1 MVKLWRF
8 NLKKRSIG
16 IHAADLSMIDIQ
28 EINKQYG
35 EKVLFSSCSLRLGAR
50 ERMGLVGP
58 NGSGKTTLFRM
69 IYGEELPDRGEI
81 LLRRGTHTGFLS
93 QEPAPV
99 KGLSLLEE
107 VQGGAKGLAFLE
119 DKMHLL
125 QEEIAEEKD
134 PQVLEALAQAY
145 GQLEERYARQG
156 GYTLESQAKAILL
169 GLGFKE
175 EDFIRSS
182 EELSGGWL
190 MRLSLAK
197 ILLASPDLLL
207 LDEPT
212 NHLDLESLIWLERFL
227 ADYLGSVMM
236 VSHDRDFLNRVAKKI
251 AAIEERKIVL
261 YSGNYDEYLR
271 LREERAALREAA
283 IENQR
288 RKIEQT
294 GKFIDRFRY
303 KATKARQVQSRI
315 KSLERLEQIEIGETQ
330 KTIRFSF
337 PQPARSGRVVAALKG
352 VHKAYGPVKVYS
364 GIDLT
369 IDRGEKIA
377 LVGVNGAGKST
388 LLKLLAGV
396 FPPDEGTLE
405 LGHNVATA
413 YFAQHQLELLDPSK
427 TVWEEVF
434 SLAKDEPVSFLRGL
448 LGAFLFS
455 GEEIEK
461 KVSVLSGGEKSRLVL
476 AKMLMHPANFLLLDE
491 PSNHLDMA
499 AREVLQNALQEFEG
513 TLCLI
518 THDRHLMNA
527 IANRVIEVNNGRLSP
542 YLGNYDDYLY
552 KKGLEKEA
560 AEKEIPG
567 KSSVQETAGR
577 EPLGRKSKEQRR
589 YEAEVRNRFFR
600 QTQALRQRTR
610 EIESA
615 LDQAAQDMQ
624 AIEAKLADPDIYR
637 KGEKIADLVKVHSDL
652 KKRTEALTSEWDTLS
667 LQLQEMEQQREAQ
680 LENLDSRANS

>member
-1 MVKLWRF
+1 
-8 NLKKRSIG
+8 
-16 IHAADLSMIDIQ
+16 MIDIR
-28 EINKQYG
+28 EIEKQYG
-35 EKVLFSSCSLRLGAR
+35 EKVLFSSVSLRLGAR
-50 ERMGLVGP
+50 ERLGLVGP

-69 IYGEELPDRGEI
+69 ISGEEHPDRGEI
-81 LLRRGTHTGFLS
+81 LLRKGAHIGFLS

-107 VQGGAKGLAFLE
+107 VQGGVKDLAVLE
-119 DKMHLL
+119 DKMRLL

-134 PQVLEALAQAY
+134 PQALEALAHAY
-145 GQLEERYARQG
+145 GQLEERYARKG

-175 EDFIRSS
+175 GDFDRSS

-212 NHLDLESLIWLERFL
+212 NHLDLESLIWLEEFL
-227 ADYLGSVMM
+227 ADYLGSVIM
-236 VSHDRDFLNRVAKKI
+236 VSHDRDFLNRVVRKI
-251 AAIEERKIVL
+251 ASIEERKIVL

-271 LREERAALREAA
+271 VREEREAIREAA
-283 IENQR
+283 LENQR

-294 GKFIDRFRY
+294 EKFIERFRY

-315 KSLERLEQIEIGETQ
+315 KSLEKLEQVEVGETQ
-330 KTIRFSF
+330 RTIRFSF
-337 PQPARSGRVVAALKG
+337 PQPVRSGRVVAALKG

-405 LGHNVATA
+405 WGHNASTA

-427 TVWEEVF
+427 TVWEEVD
-434 SLAKDEPVSFLRGL
+434 SLAKDEPLSFLRGL

-476 AKMLMHPANFLLLDE
+476 AKMLMRPANFLLLDE

-499 AREVLQNALQEFEG
+499 AREVLETALRDFEG
-513 TLCLI
+513 TICFI
-518 THDRHLMNA
+518 THDRHLINA
-527 IANRVIEVNNGRLSP
+527 IANKVIEVDAGRLTP
-542 YLGNYDDYLY
+542 YLGDYADYLY
-552 KKGLEKEA
+552 KKGLEKADSED
-560 AEKEIPG
+560 ERGG
-567 KSSVQETAGR
+567 KSSSPDTNDKDLPA
-577 EPLGRKSKEQRR
+577 RKSKDKKR

-600 QTQALRQRTR
+600 QTQDLRRRIQ
-610 EIESA
+610 EIESG
-615 LDQAAQDMQ
+615 LDQTSRDLQMM
-624 AIEAKLADPDIYR
+624 EAKLADPEVYK
-637 KGEKIADLVKVHSDL
+637 KGENIADLVRSHGDL
-652 KKRTEALTSEWDTLS
+652 KKKTEALTSEWDTLS
-667 LQLQEMEQQREAQ
+667 LQLEEMEQQREAQ
-680 LENLDSRANS
+680 LESLGAGENPNSRPNS

>member
-1 MVKLWRF
+1 
-8 NLKKRSIG
+8 
-16 IHAADLSMIDIQ
+16 MIT
-28 EINKQYG
+28 G
-35 EKVLFSSCSLRLGAR
+35 EDH
-50 ERMGLVGP
+50 
-58 NGSGKTTLFRM
+58 
-69 IYGEELPDRGEI
+69 PDRGEI
-81 LLRRGTHTGFLS
+81 LLRKGMHIGFLS

-107 VQGGAKGLAFLE
+107 VQGGVKDLALLE

-134 PQVLEALAQAY
+134 PQALEALAQAY

-156 GYTLESQAKAILL
+156 GYSLESQAKAILL

-212 NHLDLESLIWLERFL
+212 NHLDLESLIWLEQFL

-271 LREERAALREAA
+271 VREERAALREAA
-283 IENQR
+283 LENQR

-294 GKFIDRFRY
+294 GKFIERFRY

-315 KSLERLEQIEIGETQ
+315 KSLEKLEQIELGETR

-337 PQPARSGRVVAALKG
+337 PQPTRSGRVVAALKG
-352 VHKAYGPVKVYS
+352 VYKAYGPVKVYS

-427 TVWEEVF
+427 TVWQEVF
-434 SLAKDEPVSFLRGL
+434 SLAKDESVSFLRGL

-476 AKMLMHPANFLLLDE
+476 AKMLMRPANFLLLDE

-499 AREVLQNALQEFEG
+499 AREILQNALQEFEG

-527 IANRVIEVNNGRLSP
+527 VANRVIEVNNGRLSP

-552 KKGLEKEA
+552 KKELEKEA
-560 AEKEIPG
+560 AEKETPG
-567 KSSVQETAGR
+567 KSSVPETVGR
-577 EPLGRKSKEQRR
+577 EPLGRKSKEQKR

-615 LDQAAQDMQ
+615 LDQASQDMQ
-624 AIEAKLADPDIYR
+624 AVEAKLADPEVYR
-637 KGEKIADLVKVHSDL
+637 KGENIADLVKFHGDL
-652 KKRTEALTSEWDTLS
+652 KKRTEALTSEWDIVS
-667 LQLQEMEQQREAQ
+667 LQLEEMEQQREAQ
-680 LENLDSRANS
+680 LENLGAGEDLDSRENS

>member
-1 MVKLWRF
+1 
-8 NLKKRSIG
+8 
-16 IHAADLSMIDIQ
+16 MIDIR
-28 EINKQYG
+28 EIEKQYG
-35 EKVLFSSCSLRLGAR
+35 EKILFSSVSLRLGAR
-50 ERMGLVGP
+50 ERLGLVGP

-69 IYGEELPDRGEI
+69 IFGEEHPDRGEV
-81 LLRRGTHTGFLS
+81 LLRKGAHIGFLS

-107 VQGGAKGLAFLE
+107 VQGGVKDLAILE

-125 QEEIAEEKD
+125 QEEIDEEKD
-134 PQVLEALAQAY
+134 PQALESLAHAY
-145 GQLEERYARQG
+145 GQLEERYARKG
-156 GYTLESQAKAILL
+156 GYTLESQAKTILL

-175 EDFIRSS
+175 SDFERSS

-212 NHLDLESLIWLERFL
+212 NHLDLESLIWLEDFL

-236 VSHDRDFLNRVAKKI
+236 VSHDRDFLNRVATKI
-251 AAIEERKIVL
+251 AAIEERKIIL

-271 LREERAALREAA
+271 VREERETLREAA
-283 IENQR
+283 LENRR

-294 GKFIDRFRY
+294 ERFIERFRY

-315 KSLERLEQIEIGETQ
+315 KSLEKLEQIGVAETQ
-330 KTIRFSF
+330 RTIRFSF

-352 VHKAYGPVKVYS
+352 VCKAYGPVKVYS

-396 FPPDEGTLE
+396 FPPDQGTLE
-405 LGHNVATA
+405 WGHNVATA

-427 TVWEEVF
+427 TAWEEVF
-434 SLAKDEPVSFLRGL
+434 SLAKDESVSLLRGL

-476 AKMLMHPANFLLLDE
+476 AKMLMRPANFLLLDE

-499 AREVLQNALQEFEG
+499 AREVLENALRDFEG
-513 TLCLI
+513 TICFI
-518 THDRHLMNA
+518 THDRHLINA
-527 IANRVIEVNNGRLSP
+527 IANKVIEVDAGRLTF

-552 KKGLEKEA
+552 KKGLEKADPEN
-560 AEKEIPG
+560 ERVG
-567 KSSVQETAGR
+567 KSASPDTGDKEL
-577 EPLGRKSKEQRR
+577 PGRKNKDKKR

-600 QTQALRQRTR
+600 QTQDLRRRIQ
-610 EIESA
+610 EIESG
-615 LDQAAQDMQ
+615 LDQASKDLQTV
-624 AIEAKLADPDIYR
+624 EAKLADPEVYK
-637 KGEKIADLVKVHSDL
+637 KGENIADLVRSHGDL
-652 KKRTEALTSEWDTLS
+652 KKRMEDLTAEWERLS
-667 LQLQEMEQQREAQ
+667 LQLEGIEQQREAQ
-680 LENLDSRANS
+680 LESLGTGESLNSRANS

>member
-1 MVKLWRF
+1 LIEI
-8 NLKKRSIG
+8 IG
-16 IHAADLSMIDIQ
+16 LQKAF
-28 EINKQYG
+28 G
-35 EKVLFSSCSLRLGAR
+35 EKTLFSAASLRLGAR
-50 ERMGLVGP
+50 DRIGLVGP

-69 IYGEELPDRGEI
+69 ITGGEHPDRGEI
-81 LLRRGTHTGFLS
+81 LLRRGMRAGFLS

-107 VQGGAKGLAFLE
+107 VQGGVKDLALLE

-125 QEEIAEEKD
+125 QEEIDEEKD
-134 PQVLEALAQAY
+134 PQALESLAQAY

-156 GYTLESQAKAILL
+156 GYSLESQAKAILL

-175 EDFIRSS
+175 EDSMRSS

-212 NHLDLESLIWLERFL
+212 NHLDLESLIWLEQFL

-261 YSGNYDEYLR
+261 YPGNYDEYLR
-271 LREERAALREAA
+271 VREEREALREAA
-283 IENQR
+283 LENQR
-288 RKIEQT
+288 RKVEQT
-294 GKFIDRFRY
+294 GKFIERFRY

-315 KSLERLEQIEIGETQ
+315 KSLEKLERIEIGETR

-369 IDRGEKIA
+369 IARGEKIA

-405 LGHNVATA
+405 WGHNVATA

-427 TVWEEVF
+427 TVWQEVF
-434 SLAKDEPVSFLRGL
+434 SLAKDESVSFLRGL

-476 AKMLMHPANFLLLDE
+476 AKMLMRPANFLLLDE

-560 AEKEIPG
+560 AGKETPG
-567 KSSVQETAGR
+567 KSSVPETAGR
-577 EPLGRKSKEQRR
+577 EPLGRKSKEQKR

-610 EIESA
+610 EIESE
-615 LDQAAQDMQ
+615 LDQASQDMQ
-624 AIEAKLADPDIYR
+624 AVEAKLAHPEVYR
-637 KGEKIADLVKVHSDL
+637 KGENIADLVKFHGDL
-652 KKRTEALTSEWDTLS
+652 KRRTEALTSEWDTLS
-667 LQLQEMEQQREAQ
+667 LKLQEMEQQREDQ
-680 LENLDSRANS
+680 LENLGAGEGLDSRANS

>member
-1 MVKLWRF
+1 
-8 NLKKRSIG
+8 
-16 IHAADLSMIDIQ
+16 MIDIR
-28 EINKQYG
+28 EIEKQYG
-35 EKVLFSSCSLRLGAR
+35 EKVLFSSVSLRLGAR

-69 IYGEELPDRGEI
+69 IHGEEHPDRGEI
-81 LLRRGTHTGFLS
+81 LLRKGAHIGFLS
-93 QEPAPV
+93 QEPAPM

-107 VQGGAKGLAFLE
+107 VQGGVKDLAVLE
-119 DKMHLL
+119 DKMRLL

-134 PQVLEALAQAY
+134 PQALEALAHAY
-145 GQLEERYARQG
+145 GQLEEKYARRG
-156 GYTLESQAKAILL
+156 GYTLESQAKTILL

-175 EDFIRSS
+175 SDLGRSS

-212 NHLDLESLIWLERFL
+212 NHLDLESLIWLEGFL
-227 ADYLGSVMM
+227 SDYLGSVMM
-236 VSHDRDFLNRVAKKI
+236 VSHDRDFLNRVARKI
-251 AAIEERKIVL
+251 ASIEERKIVL

-271 LREERAALREAA
+271 VREEREALREAA
-283 IENQR
+283 LENQR
-288 RKIEQT
+288 RKVEQT
-294 GKFIDRFRY
+294 ERFIERFRY

-315 KSLERLEQIEIGETQ
+315 KSLEKLEQIEAGENQ
-330 KTIRFSF
+330 RTIRFSF

-352 VHKAYGPVKVYS
+352 VYKAYGPVQVYS

-405 LGHNVATA
+405 WGHKVATA

-427 TVWEEVF
+427 TVWEEIY

-461 KVSVLSGGEKSRLVL
+461 RVSVLSGGEKSRLVL
-476 AKMLMHPANFLLLDE
+476 AKMLMRPANFLLLDE

-499 AREVLQNALQEFEG
+499 AREVLENALQDFQG
-513 TLCLI
+513 SICFI
-518 THDRHLMNA
+518 THDRHLINA
-527 IANRVIEVNNGRLSP
+527 IASKVIEVDAGRLTS

-552 KKGLEKEA
+552 KKALEKADSENERA
-560 AEKEIPG
+560 G
-567 KSSVQETAGR
+567 KSASLDAADKELPA
-577 EPLGRKSKEQRR
+577 RKSKDKKR

-600 QTQALRQRTR
+600 QTQDLRRRIQ
-610 EIESA
+610 EIESG
-615 LDQAAQDMQ
+615 LDQASMDLKAV
-624 AIEAKLADPDIYR
+624 EAKLADPEVYK
-637 KGEKIADLVKVHSDL
+637 KGENIADLVRSHGDL
-652 KKRTEALTSEWDTLS
+652 KKRTETLTSEWDTLS
-667 LQLQEMEQQREAQ
+667 LQLEEMEQQREAQ
-680 LENLDSRANS
+680 LENLGAGDNFGSGANF